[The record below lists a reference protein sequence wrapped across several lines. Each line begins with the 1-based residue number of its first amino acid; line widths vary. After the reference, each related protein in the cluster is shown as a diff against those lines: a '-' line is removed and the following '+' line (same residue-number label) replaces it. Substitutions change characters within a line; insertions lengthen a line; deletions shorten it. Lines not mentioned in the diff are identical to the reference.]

1 MIPSRSLIGF
11 GLAVASALV
20 PALARGDSEP
30 SEWPPQSAALVEAW
44 EARKE
49 DVLSLRDM
57 VEKARYVAVISF
69 GDDLDVTG
77 EDLSPVSIETIS
89 NADEWIALMKRSD
102 LFGIAHVNGM
112 FAFVVEPPKTAD
124 NRTEA
129 INYIY
134 GQPIQAKRCAE
145 EYRDISCGICDVF
158 RDGGWSI
165 RYTWSSGE
173 FEEQYAR
180 DSAKA
185 FQEADWKSSVD
196 RLRSKYEESK
206 AACMVN
212 GLKEMG
218 YRNPKD
224 FYSSDR

>member
-1 MIPSRSLIGF
+1 
-11 GLAVASALV
+11 
-20 PALARGDSEP
+20 
-30 SEWPPQSAALVEAW
+30 
-44 EARKE
+44 
-49 DVLSLRDM
+49 
-57 VEKARYVAVISF
+57 
-69 GDDLDVTG
+69 
-77 EDLSPVSIETIS
+77 
-89 NADEWIALMKRSD
+89 MKRSD

-180 DSAKA
+180 DSAEA